1 MPIIPQ
7 YRADGPAQPI
17 APQLEAVQRT
27 RVDASTA
34 LRGLA
39 ELSGAVGQVAQ
50 PLPNAPE
57 TLGQGAM
64 RGLAEIGAGVR
75 DVGQAMFDVEERI
88 AEAWNFTKLS
98 EAQEIMDREVANFES
113 WKLTE
118 PNPNKWTAEWNSRFE
133 RTKGQILNSPD
144 LSPAAKDAINQRVI
158 TFGSRHG
165 VRVGLDAATKVVE
178 LANQSNSAEITRAVR
193 AGDLA
198 TVENLTQYAVDQG
211 WRGADWAERTR
222 WEASEK
228 IREDALN
235 GAKLRSETFALSG
248 LWQEG
253 RDEIANAP
261 WETEDHRQNALAN
274 YNSKV
279 VSRQIQLEVIERAR
293 DGVDPDDLIAE
304 LTAKDDEG
312 NYVNHPELSPM
323 MRAETLEPLYKARN
337 DEYASQVEFAEIKI
351 GTGDIK
357 TEEDLDAFFDGKPI
371 DPLNRS
377 ILTAKL
383 KDEFVKTEAS
393 IVDLMAKAAAYD
405 PAKDVGGVAAK
416 VLELAIDQTMGDD
429 PRAEGARTTLEKRKN
444 GEPLTY
450 SEDVLPTR
458 KKGVEEQMHAAADYR
473 VEAGKL
479 EQREAYVNGVKR
491 PVFIDFS
498 QKPDKG
504 DAARYEETVKPFW
517 REPYQKVGRIIEV
530 DQADREDLL
539 QGKAEFV
546 TDQRKKRAV
555 DEEVAKTLLEMQRR
569 ADTGEM
575 TRENAQEVE
584 RKITEPARA
593 KAAEKMVDE
602 KLGGDAAPGTPSAG
616 GSGQIAPGSSP
627 EDDLQWLNNLI
638 IPAQATM

>member
-7 YRADGPAQPI
+7 YRAEGPAQPV
-17 APQLEAVQRT
+17 APAMESEQGL

-34 LRGLA
+34 LRGIASLA
-39 ELSGAVGQVAQ
+39 DALGEVNQPMANVSPELGQASARGLQ
-50 PLPNAPE
+50 N
-57 TLGQGAM
+57 LGQG
-64 RGLAEIGAGVR
+64 
-75 DVGQAMFDVEERI
+75 VGNLGEAMFDVRRRI
-88 AEAWNFTKLS
+88 AEAWNFRKVS
-98 EAQEIMDREVANFES
+98 EAQDAMDREVGDFEA

-118 PNPNKWTAEWNSRFE
+118 PNPTRWEPEWKGRME
-133 RTKGQILNSPD
+133 RIQNDLLSGED
-144 LSPAAKDAINQRVI
+144 LSPAAKDQISARVI
-158 TFGSRHG
+158 TFGNRHG

-178 LANQSNSAEITRAVR
+178 LANESNGAEIMRAVR

-211 WRGADWAERTR
+211 WQGADWAERTR

-235 GAKLRSETFALSG
+235 GAKLRSETFALRG

-261 WETEDHRQNALAN
+261 WETEDERQNAVAN
-274 YNSKV
+274 FDSKV
-279 VSRQIQLEVIERAR
+279 VSRQIQFEVIERAR
-293 DGVDPDDLIAE
+293 DGADPDDLIAE

-337 DEYASQVEFAEIKI
+337 DEYASQVEAAETYI

-393 IVDLMAKAAAYD
+393 IVDLMTKAAAYD

-416 VLELAIDQTMGDD
+416 VLEVAIGQTMGDD
-429 PRAEGARTTLEKRKN
+429 PRAEGARTILEKRKN

-473 VEAGKL
+473 IEAGKL
-479 EQREAYVNGVKR
+479 EQREVSGKTL
-491 PVFIDFS
+491 FIDFN
-498 QKPDKG
+498 QQPEEG
-504 DAARYEETVKPFW
+504 DAARYEETVNPW
-517 REPYQKVGRIIEV
+517 WSGPRQKVGRIVEV
-530 DQADREDLL
+530 NQADREDLL
-539 QGKAEFV
+539 QGKAKFV

-575 TRENAQEVE
+575 TRENALEVE

-593 KAAEKMVDE
+593 KAAEKIVDE
-602 KLGGDAAPGTPSAG
+602 KLSGDSPLGMSPAG
-616 GSGQIAPGSSP
+616 ESGQIDPALFP
-627 EDDLQWLNNLI
+627 EKDLEWLNNLI

>member
-1 MPIIPQ
+1 MESEQ
-7 YRADGPAQPI
+7 G
-17 APQLEAVQRT
+17 L

-34 LRGLA
+34 LRGIASLA
-39 ELSGAVGQVAQ
+39 DALGEVNQPMANVSPELGQASARGLQ
-50 PLPNAPE
+50 N
-57 TLGQGAM
+57 LGQG
-64 RGLAEIGAGVR
+64 
-75 DVGQAMFDVEERI
+75 VGNLGEAMFDVRRRI
-88 AEAWNFTKLS
+88 AEAWNFRKVS
-98 EAQEIMDREVANFES
+98 EAQDAMDREVGDFEA

-118 PNPNKWTAEWNSRFE
+118 PNPTRWEPEWKSRME
-133 RTKGQILNSPD
+133 RIQNDLLSGED
-144 LSPAAKDAINQRVI
+144 LSPAAKDQISARVI
-158 TFGSRHG
+158 TFGNRHG
-165 VRVGLDAATKVVE
+165 VRVGLDAAKQVVE
-178 LANQSNSAEITRAVR
+178 LANESNSAEIMRAVR

-198 TVENLTQYAVDQG
+198 TVENLTQYAVNQG
-211 WRGADWAERTR
+211 WQGADWAERTR

-235 GAKLRSETFALSG
+235 GAKLRSETFALRG

-261 WETEDHRQNALAN
+261 WETEDERQNAVAN
-274 YNSKV
+274 FDSKV
-279 VSRQIQLEVIERAR
+279 VSRQIQFEVIERAR

-304 LTAKDDEG
+304 LTAKDEEG

-337 DEYASQVEFAEIKI
+337 DEYASQVEAAETYI
-351 GTGDIK
+351 GNGDIK
-357 TEEDLDAFFDGKPI
+357 TEDDLDAFFDGKPI

-393 IVDLMAKAAAYD
+393 IVDLMTKAAAYD

-416 VLELAIDQTMGDD
+416 VLELAIGQTMGDD
-429 PRAEGARTTLEKRKN
+429 PRAEGARAILEKRKN
-444 GEPLTY
+444 GEPLTFG
-450 SEDVLPTR
+450 EDILATR
-458 KKGVEEQMHAAADYR
+458 KKAMEEMAHAGADYR
-473 VEAGKL
+473 IEAGKL

-517 REPYQKVGRIIEV
+517 GEPFQKVGRIVEV
-530 DQADREDLL
+530 NQADREDLL
-539 QGKAEFV
+539 QGKAKFV

-593 KAAEKMVDE
+593 KAAEKIVDE
-602 KLGGDAAPGTPSAG
+602 KLSGDAAPGTPPAG

>member
-7 YRADGPAQPI
+7 YRAEGPAQPV
-17 APQLEAVQRT
+17 APAMESEQGL

-34 LRGLA
+34 LRGIASLA
-39 ELSGAVGQVAQ
+39 DALGDVNQPMANVSPELGQASARGLQ
-50 PLPNAPE
+50 N
-57 TLGQGAM
+57 LGQG
-64 RGLAEIGAGVR
+64 
-75 DVGQAMFDVEERI
+75 VGNLGEAMFDVRQRI
-88 AEAWNFTKLS
+88 AEAWNFRKVS
-98 EAQEIMDREVANFES
+98 EAQDAMDREVGDFEA

-118 PNPNKWTAEWNSRFE
+118 PNPTRWEPEWKSRME
-133 RTKGQILNSPD
+133 RIQNDLLSGED
-144 LSPAAKDAINQRVI
+144 LSPAAKDQISARVI
-158 TFGSRHG
+158 TFGNRHG

-211 WRGADWAERTR
+211 WQGADWAERTR

-235 GAKLRSETFALSG
+235 GAKLRSETFALRG

-337 DEYASQVEFAEIKI
+337 DEYASQVEAAETYI
-351 GTGDIK
+351 GNGDIK

-393 IVDLMAKAAAYD
+393 IVDLMTKAAAYD

-429 PRAEGARTTLEKRKN
+429 PRAEGARTILEKRKN

-473 VEAGKL
+473 IEAGKL
-479 EQREAYVNGVKR
+479 EQREVAGKTL
-491 PVFIDFS
+491 FIDFN
-498 QKPDKG
+498 QQPEEG
-504 DAARYEETVKPFW
+504 DAARYEETATPFW
-517 REPYQKVGRIIEV
+517 REPYQKVGRIVEV
-530 DQADREDLL
+530 NQADREDLL
-539 QGKAEFV
+539 QGKAKFV

-569 ADTGEM
+569 ADTGKM

-584 RKITEPARA
+584 RKITEPARM
-593 KAAEKMVDE
+593 KAAEKIVDE
-602 KLGGDAAPGTPSAG
+602 KLSGDAAPGTPPAG

>member
-7 YRADGPAQPI
+7 YRAEGPAQPV
-17 APQLEAVQRT
+17 APAMESEQGL

-34 LRGLA
+34 LRGIASLA
-39 ELSGAVGQVAQ
+39 DALGEVNQPMANVSPELGQASARGLQ
-50 PLPNAPE
+50 N
-57 TLGQGAM
+57 LGQG
-64 RGLAEIGAGVR
+64 
-75 DVGQAMFDVEERI
+75 VGNLGEAMFDVRRRI
-88 AEAWNFTKLS
+88 AEAWNFRKVS
-98 EAQEIMDREVANFES
+98 EAQDAMDREVGDFEA

-118 PNPNKWTAEWNSRFE
+118 PNPTRWEPEWKSRME
-133 RTKGQILNSPD
+133 RIQNDLLSGED
-144 LSPAAKDAINQRVI
+144 LSPAAKDQISARVI
-158 TFGSRHG
+158 TFGNRHG
-165 VRVGLDAATKVVE
+165 VRVGLDAAKQVVE
-178 LANQSNSAEITRAVR
+178 LANESNSAEITRAVR

-211 WRGADWAERTR
+211 WQGADWAERTR

-228 IREDALN
+228 IREDAIN
-235 GAKLRSETFALSG
+235 GAKLRSETFALRG

-253 RDEIANAP
+253 RDEIASAP
-261 WETEDHRQNALAN
+261 WETEDERQNAVAN
-274 YNSKV
+274 FDSKV
-279 VSRQIQLEVIERAR
+279 VSRQIQFEVIERAR

-312 NYVNHPELSPM
+312 NYVYHPELSPM

-337 DEYASQVEFAEIKI
+337 DEYASQVEAAETYI

-393 IVDLMAKAAAYD
+393 IVDLMTKAAAYD

-416 VLELAIDQTMGDD
+416 VLEVAIGQTMGDD
-429 PRAEGARTTLEKRKN
+429 PRAEGARAILEKRKN
-444 GEPLTY
+444 GEPLTFG
-450 SEDVLPTR
+450 EDILATR
-458 KKGVEEQMHAAADYR
+458 KKAMEEMAHAGADYR
-473 VEAGKL
+473 IEAGKL
-479 EQREAYVNGVKR
+479 EQREVSGKTL
-491 PVFIDFS
+491 FIDFS
-498 QKPDKG
+498 QQPDEG
-504 DAARYEETVKPFW
+504 DAARYEETVDPFW
-517 REPYQKVGRIIEV
+517 RKPYQKVGRIVEV

-539 QGKAEFV
+539 QGKAKFV

-575 TRENAQEVE
+575 TRENALEVE

-593 KAAEKMVDE
+593 KAAEKIVDE
-602 KLGGDAAPGTPSAG
+602 KLSGDGPLGMSPAG
-616 GSGQIAPGSSP
+616 ESGQIDPALFP
-627 EDDLQWLNNLI
+627 EKDLEWLNNLI